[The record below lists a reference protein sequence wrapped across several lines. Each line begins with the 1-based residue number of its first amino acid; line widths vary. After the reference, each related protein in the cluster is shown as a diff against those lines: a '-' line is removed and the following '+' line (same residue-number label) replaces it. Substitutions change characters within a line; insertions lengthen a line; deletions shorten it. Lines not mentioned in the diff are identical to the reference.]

1 MPLQEHAT
9 KRPPIVF
16 TFAAILTAGL
26 VGSLVMV
33 KRLLIGS
40 VAPTQVIPSGTVLV
54 IHLTHPLTSR
64 TAQLGDRFQARVEA
78 VKGAVGIRSSLPVEG
93 ECLAA
98 RKAHQGGGY
107 LRLGLSGLR
116 DRRGHKLQIQTT
128 TLSRWGDRLQGAD
141 TSLEAVLRRA
151 ELNSGLQPA
160 QEIGSREA
168 VVNPEERLSFVLIE
182 PLVLTGHRGHL

>member
-40 VAPTQVIPSGTVLV
+40 VAPTQVIPSGTVLAV
-54 IHLTHPLTSR
+54 HLTHPLTSR
-64 TAQLGDRFQARVEA
+64 TAQLGDRFQARIEA
-78 VKGAVGIRSSLPVEG
+78 VKGTVGIPSSLSVEG

-98 RKAHQGGGY
+98 RKARRGQGGGY
-107 LRLGLSGLR
+107 LRLGLSVLR

-128 TLSRWGDRLQGAD
+128 T
-141 TSLEAVLRRA
+141 
-151 ELNSGLQPA
+151 
-160 QEIGSREA
+160 
-168 VVNPEERLSFVLIE
+168 
-182 PLVLTGHRGHL
+182 